1 MRIPSDPLQ
10 REMFYI
16 DIMQKCMVSVESRRA
31 EYDALRAYYLFGAG
45 PEEAPAQYN
54 KIFPHIDQLSAFMYA
69 ADSTRFSINI
79 GASQPKHFHK
89 MVPAL
94 TKALYDYWLNSNADQ
109 VFGQALNWS
118 FCYNSTFVKPIWRNG
133 IHPYMVEP
141 SVMGVLREDTPYTD
155 RQEAMVQI
163 YYMTRSELFSRLYS
177 HPKREELV
185 QRITFSEQQT
195 KHEAQGIDRVITSA
209 TNPTIYGNINLN
221 LAGINR
227 YVPMLAEETVMMR
240 ELWIY
245 DDDKDDYMCVTI
257 ADPDVVIYDRP
268 ASSMFLPGEVPF
280 VQIAPNPQYDYY
292 WGQSEVQR
300 LVFLQDMRNKRTTQI
315 LQLLDK
321 QVSPPTALMGFTG
334 ILDEKNFALQ
344 RAAGL
349 LATDMPNAK
358 VEQFIPDIP
367 NDIFREIAEIDA
379 MFAEASGIVS
389 VLQGR
394 GETGVRSAG
403 HASQLARLGS
413 SRAKKRALVI
423 ESALEKLATLYLK
436 MMMVYDDTVY
446 VDEDG
451 NKFIAKQ
458 FTNDFNVKV
467 DAHSNSPIFMEDMR
481 ELAFNLFQAGTISKE
496 RLIEMLDPPMKQ
508 LLLDDLKKQAS
519 QVEAEPQ
526 TPQSPQ
532 IPNPTQLQQL
542 QTQPVA
548 PQMGEMNVNEP
559 A

>member
-1 MRIPSDPLQ
+1 MRIPKEALQ
-10 REMFYI
+10 REMFYM
-16 DIMQKCMVSVESRRA
+16 DIMQKCMVSMESRRV
-31 EYDALRAYYLFGAG
+31 EYDGLKSYYLFGAG
-45 PEEAPAQYN
+45 TEEAPAQYN

-79 GASQPKHFHK
+79 GASQPAHYHK
-89 MVPAL
+89 MVPVL

-109 VFGQALNWS
+109 VFGQALNWA
-118 FCYNSTFVKPIWRNG
+118 FCFNSTFVKPVWRNG

-141 SVMGVLREDTPYTD
+141 SCMGVLREDTPYTD
-155 RQEAMVQI
+155 RQEAMIQR
-163 YYMTRSELFSRLYS
+163 YYMTQSELLSRLWA
-177 HPKREELV
+177 HPKRDELV
-185 QRITFSEQQT
+185 RRITFSQQQT
-195 KHEAQGIDRVITSA
+195 ADDAGGIDRVITSA
-209 TNPTIYGNINLN
+209 TNPTIYGNIDLS
-221 LAGINR
+221 LAGVNR
-227 YVPMLAEETVMMR
+227 YVPMLAEPTVMMH

-245 DDDKDDYMCVTI
+245 DDELDDYCCVTI
-257 ADPDVVIYDRP
+257 ADPDVIIFDRP
-268 ASSMFLPGEVPF
+268 AKSMFLEGEVPF
-280 VQIAPNPQYDYY
+280 VQISPNPQYDYY

-300 LVFLQDMRNKRTTQI
+300 LIFLQDMRNKRTTQI

-321 QVSPPTALMGFTG
+321 QVAPPTALMGFTG

-349 LATDMPNAK
+349 LSTDMPNAK
-358 VEQFIPDIP
+358 VEQFAPDIP
-367 NDIFREIAEIDA
+367 NDLFREINEIDA

-394 GETGVRSAG
+394 GESGVRSAG

-423 ESALEKLATLYLK
+423 ESSLEKLATIYLK

-458 FTNDFNVKV
+458 FTDDFNVKV
-467 DAHSNSPIFMEDMR
+467 DAHSNSPIFMEDQR
-481 ELAFNLFQAGTISKE
+481 ELAFSLYQAGTISKE

-508 LLLDDLKKQAS
+508 LLLEDLKKSIQTI
-519 QVEAEPQ
+519 PQ
-526 TPQSPQ
+526 TPQSPE
-532 IPNPTQLQQL
+532 IPQGQ
-542 QTQPVA
+542 A
-548 PQMGEMNVNEP
+548 PIVPQSGEIDGGP